1 MNKEELESELLK
13 TLSGNS
19 LNKVNDKVY
28 LTNYQIDMLNK
39 YKIPY
44 KNANSITE
52 ILFYLNEI
60 DDEDADEEFETLARE
75 LQERAYYNETH
86 K

>member
-44 KNANSITE
+44 KNANNITE

>member
-13 TLSGNS
+13 TLSGNR